1 MLSLS
6 QSYSSTP
13 SIPGSTA
20 SFTIRSEYYSDFFH
34 CTALALMIPPPFPSI
49 RVTSYNM
56 IWRDVVMIGFF
67 YCASSLEL
75 LK

>member
-6 QSYSSTP
+6 QSYSSAP

-20 SFTIRSEYYSDFFH
+20 SFTSRSEHYSDFFH

-56 IWRDVVMIGFF
+56 SVTTGFF

-75 LK
+75 L